1 MAPLGGGEMNPA
13 EQGQALVARELM
25 RHRTQLH
32 AYLLAAVRNPH
43 DAEDLLQEVSLAASG
58 SWAQWRPDGPFL
70 PWAREIARRRILD
83 FAKKRDRRH
92 ALLDPAVLAALEAAA
107 ATLDAERP
115 EPRREAL
122 RKCMD
127 GLDGPD
133 RADVPRIAGELG
145 RTVQATYAI
154 LKRTKLILRDCVE
167 RRLASEAP

>member
-1 MAPLGGGEMNPA
+1 MS
-13 EQGQALVARELM
+13 QALVAQQLM
-25 RHRTQLH
+25 RHRTQLF

-43 DAEDLLQEVSLAASG
+43 DAEDLLQETALAASA

-70 PWAREIARRRILD
+70 PWAREIARRRMLD
-83 FAKKRDRRH
+83 FAKKRGRRA
-92 ALLDPAVLAALEAAA
+92 ALLDPAVLAALESAA

-122 RKCMD
+122 RRCMD
-127 GLDGPD
+127 GLDGPVRTAMELRYAD
-133 RADVPRIAGELG
+133 RAEVPRIADELG

-154 LKRTKLILRDCVE
+154 LKRTKQILRDCVE